1 MSEIGSSLLSCD
13 FETPCTRLRVSRLF
27 PVFDWRLHQGNT
39 PSLNTGPNV
48 DHTFKNETGELHQD
62 KQHFLDSGPQW
73 NNTFKNRPS
82 EAHFTR
88 SSPFQ
93 WLFPITPVR
102 ICLED

>member
-62 KQHFLDSGPQW
+62 
-73 NNTFKNRPS
+73 NTIFRLWTTRIDQVIHHLS
-82 EAHFTR
+82 EAHLQGVVLFNG
-88 SSPFQ
+88 PFQ
-93 WLFPITPVR
+93 
-102 ICLED
+102 